1 MEKAGLKALVLAGG
15 CDQIALIKEL
25 KAKKY
30 EILLAD
36 YLDDPPAKKEA
47 DHFFQISTLD
57 ETGIYNLA
65 KRENVNI
72 VITACTDQ
80 ALLTAANVSEKL
92 RLPFYLSGKIAQ
104 NVTNKFDMKRKFKEN
119 HIPSADYRVL
129 EHALEEET
137 EALDFCDFPY
147 VVKPCDCNSSKGVQ
161 KVENLQE
168 LKQAIN
174 KAFSLS
180 RSKRVIV
187 ERFLDGVEISAD
199 IWIQNS
205 IPQILS
211 VTQTKKMGSHS
222 DLFTIYQ
229 SCYPVQMTLEI
240 EKQINEISYKLCE
253 AFGLKNGPMLVQAI
267 IKENKVYVL
276 EFSPRIGGGSK
287 YKFIEYMTGV
297 NIMRLYTDFVVDS
310 PEVKAMPMMSEK
322 LYEMDYIYAYN
333 GTFKTLKGYEELK
346 QHNVI
351 CEYFQYKKEGAE
363 IHQRNVSGDRIAG
376 VLIEADTMEEL
387 KNKRDT
393 LLHQTEILDMEGN
406 DITYRE
412 CFNVRRRK

>member
-1 MEKAGLKALVLAGG
+1 MVRLKALVLAGG
-15 CDQIALIKEL
+15 YDQIALMKEL

-30 EILLAD
+30 EVLLAD
-36 YLDDPPAKKEA
+36 YLDNPPAKKEA
-47 DHFFQISTLD
+47 DYFFQISTLD

-65 KRENVNI
+65 KSEKVNI
-72 VITACTDQ
+72 VTTACTDQ
-80 ALLTAANVSEKL
+80 ALLTAARVSEKL
-92 RLPFYLSGKIAQ
+92 GLPFYLNEKIAQ
-104 NVTNKFDMKRKFKEN
+104 SVTNKFYMKQKFKEN
-119 HIPSADYRVL
+119 KIPSADYRVF
-129 EHALEEET
+129 ENVPEENEI
-137 EALDFCDFPY
+137 LDSINFPY

-180 RSKRVIV
+180 RSKKIIV
-187 ERFLDGVEISAD
+187 ESFLDGVEISVD
-199 IWIQNS
+199 VWIKNS

-211 VTQTKKMGSHS
+211 VTQTKKMDRHT

-240 EKQINEISYKLCE
+240 KKQINDISYKLCE
-253 AFGLKNGPMLVQAI
+253 AFGLKNGPMLIQAI

-276 EFSPRIGGGSK
+276 EFSARMGGGTK
-287 YKFIEYMTGV
+287 YKLIEYMTGV

-310 PEVKAMPMMSEK
+310 PVVEAMPVMSEK

-333 GTFKTLKGYEELK
+333 GTFKALAGYEELK
-346 QHNVI
+346 QQNII
-351 CEYFQYKKEGAE
+351 CEYFQYKEEGAE
-363 IHQRNVSGDRIAG
+363 ISQRSVSGDRVVG
-376 VLIEADTMEEL
+376 VLIEADTIEEM
-387 KNKRDT
+387 KNKRDI
-393 LLHQTEILDMEGN
+393 LLQQTEILDMEGN

-412 CFNVRRRK
+412 CFDA